1 MEGIILFDSNFC
13 EIGPEELEM
22 DIEVGDSSTAN
33 DFQTIPGEMDFYGFY
48 IPGTEI
54 GGVLEYQ
61 YAKSDKSEKTLKG
74 WTWRGLL
81 TQWIIEP
88 PKGSDYR
95 TVSGEANTIIKNLLA
110 DVLGGFFTVPEEDSG
125 LTVKNYQFKLYTT
138 VLDGLMDMLS
148 ESGYRLDIYVE
159 KPDPGS
165 KVRICCRALPAKRL
179 EGEYNNDVGLVL
191 TFTNN
196 QMGINHLV
204 CMGKGELQNR
214 QRADLYMGKN
224 GKVSET
230 KSYTG
235 FSERIAYYDY
245 SNAESLDELKKSG
258 SERLKELA
266 GYKKLEIEA
275 ENVDL
280 NVGDIV
286 VGRYRETGLV
296 VEAPINKKIYR
307 ISNGRM
313 TIEYGVKEEI

>member
-1 MEGIILFDSNFC
+1 MGDIILFDSDFH
-13 EIGPEELEM
+13 EIGPEDLEM

-33 DFQTIPGEMDFYGFY
+33 DFQATQGDSDFYGFY

-54 GGVLEYQ
+54 GGILEYQ
-61 YAKSDKSEKTLKG
+61 YTKSDSTENALKG

-81 TQWIIEP
+81 AQWIIEP

-95 TVSGEANTIIKNLLA
+95 TVSGEANAIMRNLLT

-125 LTVKNYQFKLYTT
+125 LTIKNYQFMLYTT

-148 ESGYRLDIYVE
+148 ENGYRLDIYTE
-159 KPDPGS
+159 KPEPGG
-165 KVRICCRALPAKRL
+165 RIQVYCRALQAKKM
-179 EGEYNNDVGLVL
+179 EGEYNNDVGLTL
-191 TFTNN
+191 TFTDDR
-196 QMGINHLV
+196 MGINHLV
-204 CMGKGELQNR
+204 CMGKGELQER
-214 QRADLYMGKN
+214 QRADLYIGKN

-230 KSYTG
+230 KYYTG
-235 FSERIAYYDY
+235 FDERIAYYDY

-258 SERLKELA
+258 TERLKKLA
-266 GYKKLEIEA
+266 SYKKLEVEA
-275 ENVDL
+275 ESVDL

-307 ISNGRM
+307 ISGGQM
-313 TIEYGVKEEI
+313 SIEYGVKEET